1 MLALIR
7 VHPHRASAVLGALAL
22 SDAPR
27 YETSAHTPAFHTAVA
42 VVGILLIL
50 PWFWRLVTRSRSSKS
65 KPSVAQRRTSA
76 WSAWWTLLLVAVI
89 FAVATVA
96 EASIYLLAPLSLCTF
111 GLLLTVVCTSTGTAL
126 AMLRQD
132 HPGPLRCL
140 QWLTITPACL
150 LGLTLSFLLF
160 GDSWV
165 TLLFGCFSTGLGALL
180 CDLWA
185 PTSQSTAA
193 PASKPLR

>member
-7 VHPHRASAVLGALAL
+7 VHPRRTAAVLGALAL

-27 YETSAHTPAFHTAVA
+27 YETSTHAPAFHTAVA
-42 VVGILLIL
+42 VVGVLLIL
-50 PWFWRLVTRSRSSKS
+50 PWFWQLVTRSRSSKS
-65 KPSVAQRRTSA
+65 KPSVAQRRKST
-76 WSAWWTLLLVAVI
+76 WSAWWMLLLVAVI
-89 FAVATVA
+89 FAIATVA

-111 GLLLTVVCTSTGTAL
+111 GLLLTVVCASTGTAL

-132 HPGPLRCL
+132 HTGALWCLR
-140 QWLTITPACL
+140 WLAITPACL

-185 PTSQSTAA
+185 PAPQSSAA
-193 PASKPLR
+193 SAGKPIS

>member
-1 MLALIR
+1 M
-7 VHPHRASAVLGALAL
+7 LGAVAL

-27 YETSAHTPAFHTAVA
+27 YETYAHAPAFHTAIA

-50 PWFWRLVTRSRSSKS
+50 PWFWQLVTRSRSGKS
-65 KPSVAQRRTSA
+65 KPSTAQRRKLA
-76 WSAWWTLLLVAVI
+76 WSAWWMLLLVTVI
-89 FAVATVA
+89 FAIATVA

-111 GLLLTVVCTSTGTAL
+111 GLLLTVVCASTGTAL

-132 HPGPLRCL
+132 HTGLMCGLR
-140 QWLTITPACL
+140 WLTITPACM
-150 LGLTLSFLLF
+150 LGLTFSFLLF
-160 GDSWV
+160 ADSWV

-185 PTSQSTAA
+185 PTPQPPAA
-193 PASKPLR
+193 PAGKPIR